1 MKLLLAAAL
10 LAVAMGMAES
20 IRIAAFNIQTFG
32 DAKMS
37 KPDVAKV
44 IVDVISLYDIVVVQE
59 VRDSDLS
66 AVKLLMSQ
74 LNSASA
80 HHYEYLASDQLG
92 SSTYTERY
100 VYIYRDK
107 VVSVSSSYHYDD
119 GCESCGTDTFSREPF
134 LVRFNIPSSAVPQLV
149 LVPQHTSPD
158 LAVTEIDALFDVYT
172 DARQRWGTDSIMILG
187 DLNADCSYVTASD
200 WGRIRLRSDSR
211 FSWLIGDAA
220 DTTVGT
226 TDCAYDRIVVA
237 GSALQGAIASGSA
250 RILNF
255 QSMYGLTL
263 EKAKEVS
270 DHFPVEVTIN

>member
-1 MKLLLAAAL
+1 MKLLLAATL

-44 IVDVISLYDIVVVQE
+44 IVDVISLFDIVVVQE

-158 LAVTEIDALFDVYT
+158 LANVML
-172 DARQRWGTDSIMILG
+172 LG

-211 FSWLIGDAA
+211 FSWLIGDEV

-226 TDCAYDRIVVA
+226 TNCAYDRIVVA
-237 GSALQGAIASGSA
+237 GSALQGAVASGSA

-255 QSMYGLTL
+255 QSMYGLSL